1 MVSKHLRLC
10 ITDLSLPLSVVLLI
24 LGSVTVWIL
33 VLFFSSLIGEG
44 CVGL

>member
-1 MVSKHLRLC
+1 MVSEQIRLY
-10 ITDLSLPLSVVLLI
+10 ITDLSLPLSVFLLI

-33 VLFFSSLIGEG
+33 ILFSSSLIGEG